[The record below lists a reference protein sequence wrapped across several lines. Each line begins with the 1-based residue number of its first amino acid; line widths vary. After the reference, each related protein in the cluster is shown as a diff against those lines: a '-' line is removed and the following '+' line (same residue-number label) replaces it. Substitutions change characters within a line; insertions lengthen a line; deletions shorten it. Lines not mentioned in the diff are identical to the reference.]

1 MPGTDAYNMLA
12 IDSVKLHGKLY
23 FVENDTRTHLS
34 KAPNDL
40 PRYNT
45 PVWFGPEKSISLEVL
60 KMHFS
65 RALTHGHGFWW
76 FDMWGGWF
84 DDADYMD
91 FMKKAHRIAKASLA
105 NDRESVSEVAAF
117 IDEGC
122 FSHIDSDSFK
132 VPYAFRKL
140 MGLSGV
146 PYNIFLAEDFDE
158 VKDNYKAYIFIVPS
172 PTEIMARL
180 ADTATKD
187 RVPFLN
193 FTLEDTCMTPSEITE
208 KLLSF
213 GVRIYT
219 SKPAVVYA
227 SKSYLFLHTAG
238 DGVYD
243 FTPGV
248 DFCRTE
254 LFSGKEMEFPCR
266 LEGGKSY
273 LFKI

>member
-1 MPGTDAYNMLA
+1 M
-12 IDSVKLHGKLY
+12 
-23 FVENDTRTHLS
+23 
-34 KAPNDL
+34 
-40 PRYNT
+40 
-45 PVWFGPEKSISLEVL
+45 ISLLL
-60 KMHFS
+60 K
-65 RALTHGHGFWW
+65 L
-76 FDMWGGWF
+76 
-84 DDADYMD
+84 
-91 FMKKAHRIAKASLA
+91 I
-105 NDRESVSEVAAF
+105 SET
-117 IDEGC
+117 
-122 FSHIDSDSFK
+122 
-132 VPYAFRKL
+132 
-140 MGLSGV
+140 
-146 PYNIFLAEDFDE
+146 
-158 VKDNYKAYIFIVPS
+158 